1 MESNLPQ
8 QNISIEQLPIII
20 GDTFKHISEVD
31 RKISNAV
38 SRADEAKK
46 LADEASQKNAGWSLF
61 GSDKKE
67 AIEAL
72 QSAAISQANALSDSV
87 DANKELFNNQKKMSE
102 ALRYLF
108 GLGVANMA
116 ANRTVVRELELKL
129 KNASQEELSEL
140 ARQEITNVILQLRA
154 QEDMQYKL
162 ENHDRILREHKGEI
176 DKILGEI
183 NSFEERCKEV
193 LGRTEML
200 QNDVESKEKELT
212 NKFIE
217 EKRHI
222 QEELKLLS
230 KKLHDDISI
239 LSDQLSASIDNK
251 VTSALQVTEPR
262 ILSLEQYRQHEIDRR
277 TFFDTKF
284 YKAMVGIIS
293 VSALII
299 SCLSLFFPHL
309 QT

>member
-1 MESNLPQ
+1 MENNLLQ
-8 QNISIEQLPIII
+8 QNFSIEQLPTII
-20 GDTFKHISEVD
+20 GDTYKNITEVD

-38 SRADEAKK
+38 SKAEEAKA
-46 LADEASQKNAGWSLF
+46 LADIASKKEAGWSFF
-61 GSDKKE
+61 GGDKKE

-87 DANKELFNNQKKMSE
+87 DANKQLFENQKKMSD

-129 KNASQEELSEL
+129 QNASKEELSEL

-162 ENHDRILREHKGEI
+162 ENHNRILREHKGEI

-183 NSFEERCKEV
+183 NSFEERCKVILES
-193 LGRTEML
+193 TETL
-200 QNDVESKEKELT
+200 QDDVNKKEKELADR
-212 NKFIE
+212 FDD

-222 QEELKLLS
+222 HDEVNLLT
-230 KKLHDDISI
+230 KNLHDDISK
-239 LSDQLSASIDNK
+239 LSNQLFASIDNK

-262 ILSLEQYRQHEIDRR
+262 LLSLEQYRQHEIETR
-277 TFFDTKF
+277 TFFDTKL
-284 YKAMVGIIS
+284 YKAIVGIMSI
-293 VSALII
+293 SALIV
-299 SCLSLFFPHL
+299 SLL
-309 QT
+309 NLI

>member
-8 QNISIEQLPIII
+8 QNISIEQLPTII
-20 GDTFKHISEVD
+20 GNTFKHISEVD

-108 GLGVANMA
+108 GLGVANIA

-162 ENHDRILREHKGEI
+162 ENHDRILREHKVDI

-183 NSFEERCKEV
+183 NSFEERCKDI
-193 LGRTEML
+193 LDRTETL
-200 QNDVESKEKELT
+200 QDDVSKKEKELADR
-212 NKFIE
+212 FE
-217 EKRHI
+217 DEKRHI
-222 QEELKLLS
+222 KEEVNLLA
-230 KKLHDDISI
+230 KKLHDDISK

-262 ILSLEQYRQHEIDRR
+262 LLSLEQYRQHEIENR
-277 TFFDTKF
+277 TFFDTKL

-293 VSALII
+293 VSALIV
-299 SCLSLFFPHL
+299 SLL
-309 QT
+309 NII

>member
-8 QNISIEQLPIII
+8 QNISIEQLPAVI
-20 GDTFKHISEVD
+20 GNTFKHISEVD

-38 SRADEAKK
+38 SRAEEAKK
-46 LADEASQKNAGWSLF
+46 LADEASQKNAGWSFF

-108 GLGVANMA
+108 GLGVANIA

-162 ENHDRILREHKGEI
+162 ENHDRILREHKVDI
-176 DKILGEI
+176 DKILGMI
-183 NSFEERCKEV
+183 NSFEERCKDI
-193 LGRTEML
+193 LDRTETL
-200 QNDVESKEKELT
+200 QDDVSKKEKELADR
-212 NKFIE
+212 FE
-217 EKRHI
+217 DEKRHI
-222 QEELKLLS
+222 KEEVNLLA
-230 KKLHDDISI
+230 KKLHDDISK

-262 ILSLEQYRQHEIDRR
+262 LLSLEQYRQHEIENR
-277 TFFDTKF
+277 TFFDTKL

-293 VSALII
+293 VSALIV
-299 SCLSLFFPHL
+299 SLL
-309 QT
+309 NII

>member
-8 QNISIEQLPIII
+8 QNISIEQLPTII
-20 GDTFKHISEVD
+20 GNTFKHISEVD

-38 SRADEAKK
+38 SRAEEAKK
-46 LADEASQKNAGWSLF
+46 LADEASQKNAGWSFF

-162 ENHDRILREHKGEI
+162 ENHDRILREHKVDI
-176 DKILGEI
+176 DKILGMI
-183 NSFEERCKEV
+183 NSFEERCKDI
-193 LGRTEML
+193 LDRTETL
-200 QNDVESKEKELT
+200 QDDVSKKEKELVYR
-212 NKFIE
+212 FE
-217 EKRHI
+217 DEKRHI
-222 QEELKLLS
+222 KEEVNLLA
-230 KKLHDDISI
+230 KKLHDDISK

-262 ILSLEQYRQHEIDRR
+262 LLSLEQYRQHEIENR
-277 TFFDTKF
+277 TFFDTKL

-293 VSALII
+293 VSALIVALLNI
-299 SCLSLFFPHL
+299 I
-309 QT
+309 

>member
-1 MESNLPQ
+1 MEYNLPQ
-8 QNISIEQLPIII
+8 LNISIEQLPTII
-20 GDTFKHISEVD
+20 GNTLEHISEVD

-38 SRADEAKK
+38 SRAEEAKK
-46 LADEASQKNAGWSLF
+46 LADEASQKNAGWSFF

-72 QSAAISQANALSDSV
+72 QSATVSQANALSDSV
-87 DANKELFNNQKKMSE
+87 DANKQLFNNQKKMSK
-102 ALRYLF
+102 ALFYLF

-162 ENHDRILREHKGEI
+162 ENHDRILREHKVDI

-183 NSFEERCKEV
+183 NSFEERCKDI
-193 LGRTEML
+193 LDRTETL
-200 QNDVESKEKELT
+200 QVDVRKKEKELADR
-212 NKFIE
+212 FDD

-222 QEELKLLS
+222 HDEVNLLT
-230 KKLHDDISI
+230 KNLHDDISK

-262 ILSLEQYRQHEIDRR
+262 LLSLEKYRQHEIENR
-277 TFFDTKF
+277 TFFDTKL

-293 VSALII
+293 VSALIVALLI
-299 SCLSLFFPHL
+299 
-309 QT
+309 

>member
-1 MESNLPQ
+1 MENNLLQ
-8 QNISIEQLPIII
+8 QNISIEQLPTII
-20 GDTFKHISEVD
+20 GDTYKNITEVD

-38 SRADEAKK
+38 SKAEEAKA
-46 LADEASQKNAGWSLF
+46 LADIASKKEAGWSFF
-61 GSDKKE
+61 GGDKKE

-87 DANKELFNNQKKMSE
+87 DANKQLFENQKKMSD

-116 ANRTVVRELELKL
+116 ANRTVVQELELKL
-129 KNASQEELSEL
+129 QNASKEELSEL

-162 ENHDRILREHKGEI
+162 ENHNRILREHKGEI

-183 NSFEERCKEV
+183 NSFEERCKVILE
-193 LGRTEML
+193 RTETL
-200 QNDVESKEKELT
+200 QDDVNKKEKELADR
-212 NKFIE
+212 FDD

-222 QEELKLLS
+222 HDEVNLLT
-230 KKLHDDISI
+230 KNLHDD
-239 LSDQLSASIDNK
+239 LSKLSNQLFASIDNK

-262 ILSLEQYRQHEIDRR
+262 LLSLEQYRQHEIETR
-277 TFFDTKF
+277 TFFDTKL
-284 YKAMVGIIS
+284 YKAIVGIMSI
-293 VSALII
+293 SALIV
-299 SCLSLFFPHL
+299 SLL
-309 QT
+309 NLI

>member
-1 MESNLPQ
+1 MENNLLQ
-8 QNISIEQLPIII
+8 QNISIEQLPTII
-20 GDTFKHISEVD
+20 GDTYKNITEVD

-38 SRADEAKK
+38 SKAEEAKA
-46 LADEASQKNAGWSLF
+46 LADIASKKEAGWSFF
-61 GSDKKE
+61 GGDKKE

-87 DANKELFNNQKKMSE
+87 DANKQLFENQKKMSD

-129 KNASQEELSEL
+129 QNASKEELSEL

-162 ENHDRILREHKGEI
+162 ENHNRILREHKGEI

-183 NSFEERCKEV
+183 NSFEERCKVILE
-193 LGRTEML
+193 RTETL
-200 QNDVESKEKELT
+200 QDDVNKKEKELADR
-212 NKFIE
+212 FDD

-222 QEELKLLS
+222 HDEVNLLT
-230 KKLHDDISI
+230 KNLHNDISK
-239 LSDQLSASIDNK
+239 LSNQLFASIDNK

-262 ILSLEQYRQHEIDRR
+262 LLSLEQYRQHEIETR
-277 TFFDTKF
+277 TFFDTKL
-284 YKAMVGIIS
+284 YKAIVGIMSI
-293 VSALII
+293 SALIV
-299 SCLSLFFPHL
+299 SLL
-309 QT
+309 NLI

>member
-1 MESNLPQ
+1 MENNLLQ
-8 QNISIEQLPIII
+8 QNISIEQLPTII
-20 GDTFKHISEVD
+20 GDTYKNITEVD

-38 SRADEAKK
+38 SKAEEAKA
-46 LADEASQKNAGWSLF
+46 LADIASKKEAGWSFF
-61 GSDKKE
+61 GGDKKE

-87 DANKELFNNQKKMSE
+87 DANKQLFENQKKMSD

-129 KNASQEELSEL
+129 QNASKEELSEL

-162 ENHDRILREHKGEI
+162 EKHNRILREHKGEI

-183 NSFEERCKEV
+183 NSFEERCKVILE
-193 LGRTEML
+193 RTETL
-200 QNDVESKEKELT
+200 QDDVNKKEKELADR
-212 NKFIE
+212 FDD

-222 QEELKLLS
+222 HDEVNLLT
-230 KKLHDDISI
+230 KNLHDDISK
-239 LSDQLSASIDNK
+239 LSNQLFASIDNK

-262 ILSLEQYRQHEIDRR
+262 LLSLEQYRQHEIETR
-277 TFFDTKF
+277 TFFDTKL
-284 YKAMVGIIS
+284 YKAIVGIMSI
-293 VSALII
+293 SALIV
-299 SCLSLFFPHL
+299 SLL
-309 QT
+309 NLI

>member
-8 QNISIEQLPIII
+8 QNISIEQLPTII
-20 GDTFKHISEVD
+20 GNTFKHISEVD

-162 ENHDRILREHKGEI
+162 ENHNRILREHKGEI

-183 NSFEERCKEV
+183 NSFEERCKVILE
-193 LGRTEML
+193 RTETL
-200 QNDVESKEKELT
+200 QDDVNKKEKELADR
-212 NKFIE
+212 FDD

-222 QEELKLLS
+222 HDEVNLLT
-230 KKLHDDISI
+230 KNLHDDISK
-239 LSDQLSASIDNK
+239 LSNQLSASIDNK

-262 ILSLEQYRQHEIDRR
+262 LLSLEQYRQHEIENR
-277 TFFDTKF
+277 TFFDTKL

-293 VSALII
+293 VSALIVALLNI
-299 SCLSLFFPHL
+299 I
-309 QT
+309 

>member
-8 QNISIEQLPIII
+8 QKISIEQLPVII
-20 GDTFKHISEVD
+20 GNTFKHISEVD
-31 RKISNAV
+31 RKISNAA
-38 SRADEAKK
+38 SRAEEAKK
-46 LADEASQKNAGWSLF
+46 LADEASQKNAGWSFF

-72 QSAAISQANALSDSV
+72 QSATVSQANALSDSV

-162 ENHDRILREHKGEI
+162 ENHDRILREHKVDI

-183 NSFEERCKEV
+183 NSFEERCKDI
-193 LGRTEML
+193 LDRTETL
-200 QNDVESKEKELT
+200 QDDVSKKEKELADR
-212 NKFIE
+212 FE
-217 EKRHI
+217 DEKRHI
-222 QEELKLLS
+222 KEEVNLLA
-230 KKLHDDISI
+230 KKLHDDISK

-262 ILSLEQYRQHEIDRR
+262 LLSLEQYRQHEIENR
-277 TFFDTKF
+277 TFFDTKL

-293 VSALII
+293 VSALIV
-299 SCLSLFFPHL
+299 SLL
-309 QT
+309 NIL

>member
-8 QNISIEQLPIII
+8 QNISIEQLPTII
-20 GDTFKHISEVD
+20 GNTFKHISEVD

-38 SRADEAKK
+38 SRAEEAKK
-46 LADEASQKNAGWSLF
+46 LADEASQKNAGWSFF

-102 ALRYLF
+102 AIRYLF

-162 ENHDRILREHKGEI
+162 ENHDRILREHKVDI

-183 NSFEERCKEV
+183 NSFEERCKDI
-193 LGRTEML
+193 LDRTETL
-200 QNDVESKEKELT
+200 QVDVSKKEKELADS
-212 NKFIE
+212 FE
-217 EKRHI
+217 DEKRHI
-222 QEELKLLS
+222 KEEVNLLA
-230 KKLHDDISI
+230 KNFHDDISK

-262 ILSLEQYRQHEIDRR
+262 LLSLEQYRQHEIENR
-277 TFFDTKF
+277 TFFDTKL

-293 VSALII
+293 VSALIV
-299 SCLSLFFPHL
+299 SLL
-309 QT
+309 NII

>member
-8 QNISIEQLPIII
+8 QNISIEQLPTII
-20 GDTFKHISEVD
+20 GNTFKHISEVD

-162 ENHDRILREHKGEI
+162 ENHDRILREHKGGI

-200 QNDVESKEKELT
+200 QNDVESKKKELT
-212 NKFIE
+212 NNFIE

-239 LSDQLSASIDNK
+239 LSNQLSASIDNK

-262 ILSLEQYRQHEIDRR
+262 LLSLEQYRQHEIDNR
-277 TFFDTKF
+277 TFFDTKL
-284 YKAMVGIIS
+284 YKAIVGIIS
-293 VSALII
+293 VSALIV
-299 SCLSLFFPHL
+299 SLLSII
-309 QT
+309 

>member
-1 MESNLPQ
+1 MEYNLPQ
-8 QNISIEQLPIII
+8 QKISIEQLPAII
-20 GDTFKHISEVD
+20 GNTFKHISEVD

-38 SRADEAKK
+38 SRAEEAKK
-46 LADEASQKNAGWSLF
+46 LADEASQKNAGWSFF

-72 QSAAISQANALSDSV
+72 QSATVSQANALSDSV
-87 DANKELFNNQKKMSE
+87 DANKELFNNQKRMSE

-162 ENHDRILREHKGEI
+162 ENHDRILREHKVDI

-183 NSFEERCKEV
+183 NSFEERCKDIID
-193 LGRTEML
+193 RTETL
-200 QNDVESKEKELT
+200 QDDVSKKEKELADR
-212 NKFIE
+212 FE
-217 EKRHI
+217 DEKRHI
-222 QEELKLLS
+222 KEEVNLLA
-230 KKLHDDISI
+230 KKLHDDISK

-262 ILSLEQYRQHEIDRR
+262 LLSLEQYRQHEIENR
-277 TFFDTKF
+277 TFFDTKL

-293 VSALII
+293 VSALIV
-299 SCLSLFFPHL
+299 SLL
-309 QT
+309 NII

>member
-8 QNISIEQLPIII
+8 QNISIEQLPTII
-20 GDTFKHISEVD
+20 GNTFKHISEVD

-38 SRADEAKK
+38 SRAEEAKK
-46 LADEASQKNAGWSLF
+46 LADEASQKNAGWSFF

-72 QSAAISQANALSDSV
+72 QSATVSQANALSDSV
-87 DANKELFNNQKKMSE
+87 DANKELFNNQKKMSK
-102 ALRYLF
+102 ALFYLF

-162 ENHDRILREHKGEI
+162 ENHDRILREHKVDI

-183 NSFEERCKEV
+183 NSFEERCKDI
-193 LGRTEML
+193 LDRTETL
-200 QNDVESKEKELT
+200 QDDVSKKEKELADR
-212 NKFIE
+212 FE
-217 EKRHI
+217 DEKRHI
-222 QEELKLLS
+222 KEEVNLLA
-230 KKLHDDISI
+230 KKLHDDISK

-262 ILSLEQYRQHEIDRR
+262 LLSLEQYRQHEIENR
-277 TFFDTKF
+277 TFFDTKL

-293 VSALII
+293 VSALIV
-299 SCLSLFFPHL
+299 SLL
-309 QT
+309 NII

>member
-8 QNISIEQLPIII
+8 QNISIEQLPTII
-20 GDTFKHISEVD
+20 GNTFKHISEVD

-38 SRADEAKK
+38 SRAEEAKK
-46 LADEASQKNAGWSLF
+46 LADEASQKNAGWSFF

-108 GLGVANMA
+108 GLGVANIA

-162 ENHDRILREHKGEI
+162 ENHDRILRKHKVDI
-176 DKILGEI
+176 DKILGMI
-183 NSFEERCKEV
+183 NSFEERCKDI
-193 LGRTEML
+193 LDRTETL
-200 QNDVESKEKELT
+200 QDDVSKKEKELVYR
-212 NKFIE
+212 FE
-217 EKRHI
+217 DEKRHI
-222 QEELKLLS
+222 KEEVNLLA
-230 KKLHDDISI
+230 KKLHDDISK

-262 ILSLEQYRQHEIDRR
+262 LLSLEQYRQHEIENR
-277 TFFDTKF
+277 TFFDTKL

-293 VSALII
+293 VSALIVALLNI
-299 SCLSLFFPHL
+299 I
-309 QT
+309 

>member
-1 MESNLPQ
+1 MENNLLQ
-8 QNISIEQLPIII
+8 QNISIEQLPTII
-20 GDTFKHISEVD
+20 GDTYKNITEVD

-38 SRADEAKK
+38 SKAEEAKA
-46 LADEASQKNAGWSLF
+46 LADIASKKEAGWSFF
-61 GSDKKE
+61 GGDKKE

-87 DANKELFNNQKKMSE
+87 DANKQLFENQKKMSD

-129 KNASQEELSEL
+129 QNASKEELSEL

-162 ENHDRILREHKGEI
+162 ENHNRILREHKGEI

-183 NSFEERCKEV
+183 NSFEERCKVILE
-193 LGRTEML
+193 RTETL
-200 QNDVESKEKELT
+200 QDDVNKKEKELADR
-212 NKFIE
+212 FE
-217 EKRHI
+217 DEKRHI
-222 QEELKLLS
+222 KEEVNLLA
-230 KKLHDDISI
+230 KKLHDDISK
-239 LSDQLSASIDNK
+239 LSDQLFASIDNK

-262 ILSLEQYRQHEIDRR
+262 LLSLEQYRQHEIENR
-277 TFFDTKF
+277 TFFDTKL

-293 VSALII
+293 VSALIV
-299 SCLSLFFPHL
+299 SLL
-309 QT
+309 NII

>member
-1 MESNLPQ
+1 MENNLLQ
-8 QNISIEQLPIII
+8 QNISIEQLPTII
-20 GDTFKHISEVD
+20 GDTYKNITEVD

-38 SRADEAKK
+38 SKAEEAKA
-46 LADEASQKNAGWSLF
+46 LADIASKKEAGWSFF
-61 GSDKKE
+61 GGDKKE

-87 DANKELFNNQKKMSE
+87 DANKQLFENQKKMSD

-129 KNASQEELSEL
+129 QNASKEELSEL

-162 ENHDRILREHKGEI
+162 ENHNRILREHKGEI

-183 NSFEERCKEV
+183 NSFEERCKVILE
-193 LGRTEML
+193 RTETL
-200 QNDVESKEKELT
+200 QDDVNKKEKELADR
-212 NKFIE
+212 FE
-217 EKRHI
+217 DEKRHI
-222 QEELKLLS
+222 KEEVNLLA
-230 KKLHDDISI
+230 KNLHDDISK
-239 LSDQLSASIDNK
+239 LSDQLFASIDNK

-262 ILSLEQYRQHEIDRR
+262 LLSLEQYRQHEIETR
-277 TFFDTKF
+277 TFFDTKL
-284 YKAMVGIIS
+284 YKAIVGIMSI
-293 VSALII
+293 SALIV
-299 SCLSLFFPHL
+299 SLL
-309 QT
+309 NLI

>member
-1 MESNLPQ
+1 MENNLLQ
-8 QNISIEQLPIII
+8 QNISIEQLPTII
-20 GDTFKHISEVD
+20 GDTYKNITEVD

-38 SRADEAKK
+38 SKAEEAKA
-46 LADEASQKNAGWSLF
+46 LADIASKKEAGWSFF
-61 GSDKKE
+61 GGDKKE

-87 DANKELFNNQKKMSE
+87 DANKQLFENQKKMSD

-129 KNASQEELSEL
+129 QNASKEELSEL

-162 ENHDRILREHKGEI
+162 ENHNRILREHKGEI

-183 NSFEERCKEV
+183 NSFEERCKVILES
-193 LGRTEML
+193 TETL
-200 QNDVESKEKELT
+200 QDDVNKKEKELSDS
-212 NKFIE
+212 FE
-217 EKRHI
+217 DEKRHI
-222 QEELKLLS
+222 HDEVNLLT
-230 KKLHDDISI
+230 KNLHDDISK
-239 LSDQLSASIDNK
+239 LSNQLFASIDNK

-262 ILSLEQYRQHEIDRR
+262 LLSLEQYRQHEIETR
-277 TFFDTKF
+277 TFFDTKL
-284 YKAMVGIIS
+284 YKAIVGIMSI
-293 VSALII
+293 SALIV
-299 SCLSLFFPHL
+299 SLL
-309 QT
+309 NLI

>member
-8 QNISIEQLPIII
+8 QNISIEQLPTII
-20 GDTFKHISEVD
+20 GNTFKHISEVD

-38 SRADEAKK
+38 SRAEEAKK
-46 LADEASQKNAGWSLF
+46 LADEASQKNAGWSFF

-108 GLGVANMA
+108 GLGVANIA

-162 ENHDRILREHKGEI
+162 ENHDRILREHKVDI

-183 NSFEERCKEV
+183 NSFEERCKDI
-193 LGRTEML
+193 LDRTETL
-200 QNDVESKEKELT
+200 QDDVSKKEKELADR
-212 NKFIE
+212 FE
-217 EKRHI
+217 DEKRHI
-222 QEELKLLS
+222 KEEVNLLA
-230 KKLHDDISI
+230 KKLHDDISK

-262 ILSLEQYRQHEIDRR
+262 LLSLEQYRQHEIENR
-277 TFFDTKF
+277 TFFDTKL
-284 YKAMVGIIS
+284 YKAIVGIIS
-293 VSALII
+293 VSALIV
-299 SCLSLFFPHL
+299 SLL
-309 QT
+309 NII

>member
-1 MESNLPQ
+1 MENNLLQ
-8 QNISIEQLPIII
+8 QNISIEQLPTII
-20 GDTFKHISEVD
+20 GDTYKNITEVD
-31 RKISNAV
+31 RKISNVV
-38 SRADEAKK
+38 SKAEEAKA
-46 LADEASQKNAGWSLF
+46 LADIASKKEAGWSFF
-61 GSDKKE
+61 GGDKKE

-87 DANKELFNNQKKMSE
+87 DANKQLFENQKKMSD

-129 KNASQEELSEL
+129 QNASKEELSEL

-162 ENHDRILREHKGEI
+162 ENHNRILREHKGEI

-183 NSFEERCKEV
+183 NSFEERCKVILE
-193 LGRTEML
+193 RTETL
-200 QNDVESKEKELT
+200 QDDVNKKEKELADR
-212 NKFIE
+212 FDD

-222 QEELKLLS
+222 HDEVNLLT
-230 KKLHDDISI
+230 KNLHDDISK
-239 LSDQLSASIDNK
+239 LSNQLSASIDNK

-262 ILSLEQYRQHEIDRR
+262 LLSLEQYRQHEIENR
-277 TFFDTKF
+277 TFFDTKL

-293 VSALII
+293 VSALIV
-299 SCLSLFFPHL
+299 SLL
-309 QT
+309 NII

>member
-1 MESNLPQ
+1 M
-8 QNISIEQLPIII
+8 
-20 GDTFKHISEVD
+20 D

-38 SRADEAKK
+38 SKAEEAKA
-46 LADEASQKNAGWSLF
+46 LADIASKKEAGWSFF
-61 GSDKKE
+61 GGDKKE

-87 DANKELFNNQKKMSE
+87 DANKQLFENQKKMSD

-129 KNASQEELSEL
+129 QNASKEELSEL

-162 ENHDRILREHKGEI
+162 ENHNRILREHKGEI

-183 NSFEERCKEV
+183 NSFEERCKVILE
-193 LGRTEML
+193 RTETL
-200 QNDVESKEKELT
+200 QDDVNRKEKELADR
-212 NKFIE
+212 FDD

-222 QEELKLLS
+222 HDEVNLLT
-230 KKLHDDISI
+230 KNLHDDISK
-239 LSDQLSASIDNK
+239 LSNQLFASIDNK

-262 ILSLEQYRQHEIDRR
+262 LLSLEQYRQHEIENR
-277 TFFDTKF
+277 TFFDTKL

-293 VSALII
+293 VSALIV
-299 SCLSLFFPHL
+299 SLL
-309 QT
+309 NII

>member
-8 QNISIEQLPIII
+8 QKISIEQLPAII
-20 GDTFKHISEVD
+20 GNTFKHISEVD

-38 SRADEAKK
+38 SRAEEAKK
-46 LADEASQKNAGWSLF
+46 LAEEASQKNAGWSFF

-72 QSAAISQANALSDSV
+72 QSATVSQANALSDSV

-162 ENHDRILREHKGEI
+162 ENHDRILREHKVDI

-212 NKFIE
+212 NNFIK
-217 EKRHI
+217 EKRYI

-230 KKLHDDISI
+230 KKLHDDISK
-239 LSDQLSASIDNK
+239 LSDQLSATIDNK

-262 ILSLEQYRQHEIDRR
+262 LLSLEQYRQHEIENR
-277 TFFDTKF
+277 TFFDTKL

-293 VSALII
+293 VSALIV
-299 SCLSLFFPHL
+299 SLL
-309 QT
+309 NII

>member
-1 MESNLPQ
+1 MENNLLQ
-8 QNISIEQLPIII
+8 QNFSIEQLPTII
-20 GDTFKHISEVD
+20 GDTYKNITEVD

-38 SRADEAKK
+38 SKAEEAKA
-46 LADEASQKNAGWSLF
+46 LADIASKKEAGWSFF
-61 GSDKKE
+61 GGDKKE

-87 DANKELFNNQKKMSE
+87 DANKQLFENQKKMSD

-129 KNASQEELSEL
+129 QNASKEELSEL

-162 ENHDRILREHKGEI
+162 ENHNRILREHKGEI

-183 NSFEERCKEV
+183 NSFEERCKVILE
-193 LGRTEML
+193 RTETL
-200 QNDVESKEKELT
+200 QDDVSKKEKELADR
-212 NKFIE
+212 FE
-217 EKRHI
+217 DEKRHI
-222 QEELKLLS
+222 KEEVNLLA
-230 KKLHDDISI
+230 KKLHDDISK

-262 ILSLEQYRQHEIDRR
+262 LLSLEQYRQHEIENR
-277 TFFDTKF
+277 TFFDTKL

-293 VSALII
+293 VSALIV
-299 SCLSLFFPHL
+299 SLL
-309 QT
+309 NII

>member
-1 MESNLPQ
+1 MEYNLPQ
-8 QNISIEQLPIII
+8 QKISIEQLPAII
-20 GDTFKHISEVD
+20 GNTFKHISEVD

-38 SRADEAKK
+38 SRAEEAKK
-46 LADEASQKNAGWSLF
+46 LADEASQKNAGWSFF

-72 QSAAISQANALSDSV
+72 QSATVSQANALSDSV
-87 DANKELFNNQKKMSE
+87 DANKELFNNQKRMSE

-162 ENHDRILREHKGEI
+162 ENHDRILREYKVDI

-183 NSFEERCKEV
+183 NSFEERCKD
-193 LGRTEML
+193 LLDRTETL
-200 QNDVESKEKELT
+200 QDDVSKKEKELADR
-212 NKFIE
+212 FE
-217 EKRHI
+217 DEKRHI
-222 QEELKLLS
+222 KEEVNLLA
-230 KKLHDDISI
+230 KKLHDDISK

-262 ILSLEQYRQHEIDRR
+262 LLSLEQYRQHEIENR
-277 TFFDTKF
+277 TFFDTKL

-293 VSALII
+293 VSALIV
-299 SCLSLFFPHL
+299 SLL
-309 QT
+309 NII

>member
-1 MESNLPQ
+1 MENNLLQ
-8 QNISIEQLPIII
+8 QNISIEQLPTII
-20 GDTFKHISEVD
+20 GDTYKNITEVD

-38 SRADEAKK
+38 SKAEEAKA
-46 LADEASQKNAGWSLF
+46 LADIASKKEAGWSFF
-61 GSDKKE
+61 GGDKKE

-87 DANKELFNNQKKMSE
+87 DANKQLFENQKKMSD

-129 KNASQEELSEL
+129 QNASKEELSEL

-162 ENHDRILREHKGEI
+162 ENHNRILREHKGEI

-183 NSFEERCKEV
+183 NSFEERCKVILE
-193 LGRTEML
+193 RTETL
-200 QNDVESKEKELT
+200 QDDVKKKEKELADR
-212 NKFIE
+212 FDD

-222 QEELKLLS
+222 HDEVNLLT
-230 KKLHDDISI
+230 KNLHDDISK
-239 LSDQLSASIDNK
+239 LSNQLFASIDNK

-262 ILSLEQYRQHEIDRR
+262 LLSLEQYRQHEIENR
-277 TFFDTKF
+277 TFFDTKL

-293 VSALII
+293 VSALIVALLNI
-299 SCLSLFFPHL
+299 I
-309 QT
+309 

>member
-1 MESNLPQ
+1 MENNLLQ
-8 QNISIEQLPIII
+8 QNISIEQLPTII
-20 GDTFKHISEVD
+20 GDTYKNITEVD

-38 SRADEAKK
+38 SKADEAKT
-46 LADEASQKNAGWSLF
+46 LADIASKKEAGWSFF
-61 GSDKKE
+61 GGDKKE

-87 DANKELFNNQKKMSE
+87 DANKQLFENQKKMSD

-129 KNASQEELSEL
+129 QNASKEELSEL

-162 ENHDRILREHKGEI
+162 EKHNRILREHKGEI

-183 NSFEERCKEV
+183 NSFEERCKVILE
-193 LGRTEML
+193 RTETL
-200 QNDVESKEKELT
+200 QDDVNKKEKELSDS
-212 NKFIE
+212 FE
-217 EKRHI
+217 DEKRHI
-222 QEELKLLS
+222 KEEVNLLA
-230 KKLHDDISI
+230 KNLHDDISK

-262 ILSLEQYRQHEIDRR
+262 LLSLEQYRQHEIENR
-277 TFFDTKF
+277 TFFDTKL

-293 VSALII
+293 VSALIV
-299 SCLSLFFPHL
+299 SLL
-309 QT
+309 NII

>member
-8 QNISIEQLPIII
+8 QNISIEQLPTII
-20 GDTFKHISEVD
+20 GNTFKHISEVD
-31 RKISNAV
+31 RKILNAV
-38 SRADEAKK
+38 SRAEEAKK
-46 LADEASQKNAGWSLF
+46 LADEASQKNAGWSFF

-108 GLGVANMA
+108 GLGVANIA

-154 QEDMQYKL
+154 QEDMEYKL
-162 ENHDRILREHKGEI
+162 ENHDRILREHKVDI

-183 NSFEERCKEV
+183 NSFEERCKDI
-193 LGRTEML
+193 LDRTETL
-200 QNDVESKEKELT
+200 QDDVSKKEKELADR
-212 NKFIE
+212 FE
-217 EKRHI
+217 DEKRHI
-222 QEELKLLS
+222 KEEVNLLA
-230 KKLHDDISI
+230 KKLHDDISK

-262 ILSLEQYRQHEIDRR
+262 LLSLEQYRQHEIENR
-277 TFFDTKF
+277 TFFDTKL

-293 VSALII
+293 VSALIV
-299 SCLSLFFPHL
+299 SLL
-309 QT
+309 NII

>member
-8 QNISIEQLPIII
+8 QNISIEQLPTII
-20 GDTFKHISEVD
+20 GNTFKHISEVD

-38 SRADEAKK
+38 SSADKAKK
-46 LADEASQKNAGWSLF
+46 LADEASQKNAGWSLL

-140 ARQEITNVILQLRA
+140 ARQEITNVILQLRT
-154 QEDMQYKL
+154 QEDVQYKL
-162 ENHDRILREHKGEI
+162 ENHDRILREHKGGI

-293 VSALII
+293 VSALIV
-299 SCLSLFFPHL
+299 SLL
-309 QT
+309 NII

>member
-8 QNISIEQLPIII
+8 QNISIEQLPTII
-20 GDTFKHISEVD
+20 GNTFKHISEVD
-31 RKISNAV
+31 RKSSNAV
-38 SRADEAKK
+38 SRAEEAKK
-46 LADEASQKNAGWSLF
+46 LADEASQKHAGWSFF

-102 ALRYLF
+102 AIRYLF

-162 ENHDRILREHKGEI
+162 ENHDRILREHKVDI

-183 NSFEERCKEV
+183 NSFEERCKDI
-193 LGRTEML
+193 LDRTETL
-200 QNDVESKEKELT
+200 QVDVSKKEKELADS
-212 NKFIE
+212 FE
-217 EKRHI
+217 DEKRHI
-222 QEELKLLS
+222 KEEVNLLA
-230 KKLHDDISI
+230 KNFHDDISK

-262 ILSLEQYRQHEIDRR
+262 LLSLEQYRQHEIENR
-277 TFFDTKF
+277 TFFDTKL
-284 YKAMVGIIS
+284 YKAIVGIIS
-293 VSALII
+293 VSALIV
-299 SCLSLFFPHL
+299 SLL
-309 QT
+309 NII

>member
-1 MESNLPQ
+1 MENNLLQ
-8 QNISIEQLPIII
+8 QNISIEQLPTII
-20 GDTFKHISEVD
+20 GDTYKNITEVD

-38 SRADEAKK
+38 SKAEEAKA
-46 LADEASQKNAGWSLF
+46 LADIASKKEAGWSFF
-61 GSDKKE
+61 GGDKKE

-87 DANKELFNNQKKMSE
+87 DANKQLFENQKKMSD

-129 KNASQEELSEL
+129 QNASKEELSEL

-162 ENHDRILREHKGEI
+162 ENHNRILREHKGEI

-183 NSFEERCKEV
+183 NSFEERCKVILE
-193 LGRTEML
+193 RTETL
-200 QNDVESKEKELT
+200 QDDVNKKEKELSDS
-212 NKFIE
+212 FE
-217 EKRHI
+217 DEKRHI
-222 QEELKLLS
+222 KEEVNLLA
-230 KKLHDDISI
+230 KNLHDDISK

-262 ILSLEQYRQHEIDRR
+262 LLSLEQYRQHEIENR
-277 TFFDTKF
+277 TFFDTKL

-293 VSALII
+293 VSALIVALLNI
-299 SCLSLFFPHL
+299 I
-309 QT
+309 

>member
-8 QNISIEQLPIII
+8 QNISIEQLPTII
-20 GDTFKHISEVD
+20 GNTFKHISEVD

-38 SRADEAKK
+38 SRAEEAKK
-46 LADEASQKNAGWSLF
+46 LADEASQKNAGWSFF

-87 DANKELFNNQKKMSE
+87 DANKELFNKQKKMSE

-212 NKFIE
+212 NNFIE
-217 EKRHI
+217 EKRYI

-239 LSDQLSASIDNK
+239 LSNQLSASMDNK

-262 ILSLEQYRQHEIDRR
+262 LLSLEQYRQHEIDNR
-277 TFFDTKF
+277 TFFDTKL

-293 VSALII
+293 VSALIVALLNI
-299 SCLSLFFPHL
+299 I
-309 QT
+309 

>member
-8 QNISIEQLPIII
+8 QNISIEQLPTII
-20 GDTFKHISEVD
+20 GNTFKHISEVD

-38 SRADEAKK
+38 SRAEEAKK
-46 LADEASQKNAGWSLF
+46 LADEASQKNAGWSFF

-162 ENHDRILREHKGEI
+162 ENHDRILREHKVDI

-183 NSFEERCKEV
+183 NSFEERCKDI
-193 LGRTEML
+193 LDRTETL
-200 QNDVESKEKELT
+200 QDDVSKKEKELVYR
-212 NKFIE
+212 FE
-217 EKRHI
+217 DEKRHI
-222 QEELKLLS
+222 KEEVNLLA
-230 KKLHDDISI
+230 KKLHDDISK

-262 ILSLEQYRQHEIDRR
+262 LLSLEQYRQHEIENR
-277 TFFDTKF
+277 TFFDTKL

-293 VSALII
+293 VSALIV
-299 SCLSLFFPHL
+299 SLL
-309 QT
+309 NII

>member
-8 QNISIEQLPIII
+8 QNISIEQLPTII
-20 GDTFKHISEVD
+20 GNTFKHISEVD

-38 SRADEAKK
+38 SRAEEAKK
-46 LADEASQKNAGWSLF
+46 LADEASQKNAGWSFF

-102 ALRYLF
+102 AIRYLF

-162 ENHDRILREHKGEI
+162 ENHDRILREHKVDI

-183 NSFEERCKEV
+183 NSFEERCKDI
-193 LGRTEML
+193 LDRTETL
-200 QNDVESKEKELT
+200 QDDVSKKEKELADR
-212 NKFIE
+212 FE
-217 EKRHI
+217 DEKRHI
-222 QEELKLLS
+222 KEEVNLLA
-230 KKLHDDISI
+230 KKLHDDISK

-262 ILSLEQYRQHEIDRR
+262 LLSLEQYRQHEIENR
-277 TFFDTKF
+277 TFFDTKL

-293 VSALII
+293 VSALIV
-299 SCLSLFFPHL
+299 SLL
-309 QT
+309 NII

>member
-1 MESNLPQ
+1 MENNLLQ
-8 QNISIEQLPIII
+8 QNISIEQLPTII
-20 GDTFKHISEVD
+20 GDTYKNITEVD

-38 SRADEAKK
+38 SKAEEAKA
-46 LADEASQKNAGWSLF
+46 LADIASKKEAGWSFF
-61 GSDKKE
+61 GGDKKE

-87 DANKELFNNQKKMSE
+87 DANKQLFENQKKMSD

-129 KNASQEELSEL
+129 QNASKEELSEL

-162 ENHDRILREHKGEI
+162 ENHNRILREHKGEI

-183 NSFEERCKEV
+183 NSFEERCKVILE
-193 LGRTEML
+193 RTETL
-200 QNDVESKEKELT
+200 QDDVNKKEKELSDS
-212 NKFIE
+212 FE
-217 EKRHI
+217 DEKRHI
-222 QEELKLLS
+222 KEEVNLLA
-230 KKLHDDISI
+230 KNLHDDISK
-239 LSDQLSASIDNK
+239 LSDQLFASIDNK

-262 ILSLEQYRQHEIDRR
+262 LLSLEQYRQHEIETR
-277 TFFDTKF
+277 TFFDTKL
-284 YKAMVGIIS
+284 YKAIVGIMSI
-293 VSALII
+293 SALIV
-299 SCLSLFFPHL
+299 SLL
-309 QT
+309 NLI

>member
-1 MESNLPQ
+1 MENNLLQ
-8 QNISIEQLPIII
+8 QNISIEQLPTII
-20 GDTFKHISEVD
+20 GDTYKNITEVD

-38 SRADEAKK
+38 SKADEAKT
-46 LADEASQKNAGWSLF
+46 LADIASKKEAGWSFF
-61 GSDKKE
+61 GGDKKE

-87 DANKELFNNQKKMSE
+87 DANKQLFENQKKMSD

-116 ANRTVVRELELKL
+116 ANRTVVQELELKL
-129 KNASQEELSEL
+129 QNASKEELSEL

-162 ENHDRILREHKGEI
+162 ENHNRILREHKGEI

-183 NSFEERCKEV
+183 NSFEERCKVILE
-193 LGRTEML
+193 RTETL
-200 QNDVESKEKELT
+200 QDDVNKKEKELADR
-212 NKFIE
+212 FDD

-222 QEELKLLS
+222 HDEVNLLT
-230 KKLHDDISI
+230 KNLHDDISK
-239 LSDQLSASIDNK
+239 LSNQLSASIDNK

-262 ILSLEQYRQHEIDRR
+262 LLSLEQYRQHEIENR
-277 TFFDTKF
+277 TFFDTKL

-293 VSALII
+293 VSALIV
-299 SCLSLFFPHL
+299 SLL
-309 QT
+309 NII

>member
-1 MESNLPQ
+1 MENNLLQ
-8 QNISIEQLPIII
+8 QNISIEQLPTII
-20 GDTFKHISEVD
+20 GDTYKNITEVD

-38 SRADEAKK
+38 SKAEEAKA
-46 LADEASQKNAGWSLF
+46 LADIASKKEAGWSFF
-61 GSDKKE
+61 GGDKKE

-87 DANKELFNNQKKMSE
+87 DANKQLFENQKKMSD

-129 KNASQEELSEL
+129 QNASKEELSEL

-162 ENHDRILREHKGEI
+162 EKHNRILREHKGEI

-183 NSFEERCKEV
+183 NSFEERCKVILE
-193 LGRTEML
+193 RTETL
-200 QNDVESKEKELT
+200 QDDVNKKEKELADS
-212 NKFIE
+212 FE
-217 EKRHI
+217 DEKRHI
-222 QEELKLLS
+222 KEEVNLLA
-230 KKLHDDISI
+230 KNLHDDISK
-239 LSDQLSASIDNK
+239 LSDQLFASIDNK

-262 ILSLEQYRQHEIDRR
+262 LLSLEQYRQHEIENR
-277 TFFDTKF
+277 TFFDTKL

-293 VSALII
+293 VSALIV
-299 SCLSLFFPHL
+299 SLL
-309 QT
+309 NII

>member
-8 QNISIEQLPIII
+8 QNISIEQLPTII
-20 GDTFKHISEVD
+20 GNTFKHISEVD

-46 LADEASQKNAGWSLF
+46 LADEASQKNAGWSFF

-108 GLGVANMA
+108 GLGVANIA

-162 ENHDRILREHKGEI
+162 ENHDRILREHKVDI

-183 NSFEERCKEV
+183 NSFEERCKDI
-193 LGRTEML
+193 LDRTETL
-200 QNDVESKEKELT
+200 QDDVSKKEKELADR
-212 NKFIE
+212 FE
-217 EKRHI
+217 DEKRHI
-222 QEELKLLS
+222 KEEVNLLA
-230 KKLHDDISI
+230 KKLHDDISK

-262 ILSLEQYRQHEIDRR
+262 LLSLEQYRQHEIENR
-277 TFFDTKF
+277 TFFDTKL

-293 VSALII
+293 VSALIV
-299 SCLSLFFPHL
+299 SLL
-309 QT
+309 NII